1 MLFHKMAERNV
12 PIPFRVCFSEVK
24 LAQGVKSSLGLGLRL
39 LQALFTKLPT
49 QALRCGVTEIQR
61 KAVMRKL

>member
-1 MLFHKMAERNV
+1 MLFHKMAEPNV
-12 PIPFRVCFSEVK
+12 PIPFRVCFSDPE